1 VAVVHPLQ
9 ASNLACG
16 RETRYI
22 LYRLGTR
29 APVSDRPRKDG
40 SRRMERNLAL
50 EAVRVT
56 EAAALASARL
66 MGRGDVA
73 ATDRSGAQA
82 MRKAFGSIAINGT
95 IVIGEGE
102 EGESDILYIGEK
114 VGNGSG
120 PELDV
125 ALDPLEGATICATG
139 GYNALSIIAIA
150 EQDGFLR
157 CPDMYMDKIAAG
169 PESKGLIDL
178 DRSPTDNLRALAEAK
193 GVYIADLTVAVL
205 DRPRHEKLVGEVR
218 KAGARVRLLS
228 DGDVAAG
235 IASTRPSSGIDLLL
249 GTGGAHQGILTA
261 AGMRCAGG
269 EMQGRLVA
277 RNSDDSA
284 KAAAAGM
291 KDINKKYSA
300 EEMASGSVMF
310 AATGVTDGDYLR
322 GVRFFKGG
330 ATTNSVVMRSRT
342 RTIRYIE
349 AVHRFDFKPEY

>member
-1 VAVVHPLQ
+1 
-9 ASNLACG
+9 
-16 RETRYI
+16 
-22 LYRLGTR
+22 
-29 APVSDRPRKDG
+29 
-40 SRRMERNLAL
+40 MERNLAL

-73 ATDRSGAQA
+73 AADRSGAQA
-82 MRKAFGSIAINGT
+82 MRKAFASIAINGT
-95 IVIGEGE
+95 IVVGEGE
-102 EGESDILYIGEK
+102 EGEADILYIGER

-120 PELDV
+120 PPLDV

-150 EQDGFLR
+150 EQEGFLR

-169 PESKGLIDL
+169 PEGRGSIDL
-178 DRSPTDNLRALAEAK
+178 DKSPTDNLRALAEAK

-205 DRPRHEKLVGEVR
+205 DRPRHEKVIAEVR

-235 IASTRPSSGIDLLL
+235 IAATRPGSGIDLLL
-249 GTGGAHQGILTA
+249 GVGGAHQGILTA
-261 AGMRCAGG
+261 AAMRCSGG
-269 EMQGRLVA
+269 EMQGRLVTRSPEDGA
-277 RNSDDSA
+277 R
-284 KAAAAGM
+284 AAAAGIQ
-291 KDINKKYSA
+291 DVSRKYGA
-300 EEMASGSVMF
+300 EDMASGSVMF